1 MRAHLLLLVPACDFR
16 ADGRLGAPCH
26 HECGMATGK
35 ASAAV
40 SAAVTTS
47 CIRFDLRRGRVN
59 PARTSGRIA
68 TARVTGLGGPGA
80 VLAGRHVR
88 ERVGGP

>member
-1 MRAHLLLLVPACDFR
+1 
-16 ADGRLGAPCH
+16 
-26 HECGMATGK
+26 MATGK

-68 TARVTGLGGPGA
+68 TARVTGLGGPGLSWPGA
-80 VLAGRHVR
+80 TSGNGSAGPELRSR
-88 ERVGGP
+88 PGSWPGLEG